1 MEKDGKVRC
10 EQPAFMARIVSGS
23 IGSVVTTLFVTPL
36 EVVKVRMQN
45 SRQNHSKAIVSL
57 CPRGCGTFVVFNG
70 HMDCV
75 LPKNSASFFD
85 QSTGEFRNPCRGRIA
100 KGNQQT
106 RAVGTFSMMRSIWLN
121 EGISGMYAGLRP
133 ALVMAVPNT
142 VLYFSAY
149 EEIVWRLRHRYPESP
164 VAGTFPLIAGASAR
178 VIASVVTAPFE
189 LLRTRQAAATGENR
203 IATGLTEEFRNIV
216 RQEGPMAL
224 YKGLKPTLWRDVP
237 FSAIYWF
244 FLERFREYW
253 KTISVNSPSP
263 AEQACQA
270 FLSGATAGLIA
281 AACTTPFDVIKTRQQ
296 AANINVSLGAEVS
309 VSLSPCC
316 HQEGALAVET
326 PVKIKVKVP
335 GTFQLLRQVAEQ
347 EGISVLWRG
356 NQARMMKIAPACA
369 IMISSYEFGKRILE

>member
-1 MEKDGKVRC
+1 
-10 EQPAFMARIVSGS
+10 
-23 IGSVVTTLFVTPL
+23 VTPL

-45 SRQNHSKAIVSL
+45 SRQNQLKTIVSI
-57 CPRGCGTFVVFNG
+57 CPRGCGPFVVFNG

-85 QSTGEFRNPCRGRIA
+85 RSTGDFRNPYRDRIVKRNYQA
-100 KGNQQT
+100 
-106 RAVGTFSMMRSIWLN
+106 RPVGTFAMMRNIWLN
-121 EGISGMYAGLRP
+121 EGISGLYAGIRP
-133 ALVMAVPNT
+133 TLVMAVPNT

-149 EEIVWRLRHRYPESP
+149 EEIVWRLRHHYPGSQI
-164 VAGTFPLIAGASAR
+164 VGSFPLIAGASAR

-189 LLRTRQAAATGENR
+189 LLRTRQAAATGENK
-203 IATGLTEEFRNIV
+203 IAAGLTEEFRNIV
-216 RQEGPMAL
+216 RQEGPMGL
-224 YKGLKPTLWRDVP
+224 YKGLRPTLWRDVP

-244 FLERFREYW
+244 FLEQFRELW
-253 KTISVNSPSP
+253 KNVSVNPPSP
-263 AEQACQA
+263 AEQAFQS

-296 AANINVSLGAEVS
+296 AAKIDSSIGAEVS
-309 VSLSPCC
+309 VALSQCC
-316 HQEGALAVET
+316 PQEAALAVET
-326 PVKIKVKVP
+326 PVKVRVEPP